1 MSDKLISLTTLIEQ
15 GKNISILSQGG
26 TGKSTLI
33 SAVQKQLE
41 DSLKFDVTST
51 TGVSA
56 YLIGGR
62 TIHSFCGIGV
72 LYPKHTVQDTLKK
85 IKKNKDAKNRLFNC
99 QLLVIDEISM
109 MGGSYFDRL
118 NEVCKVIRG
127 NDKPFGGIQMIVTG
141 DFYQLPPIDDM
152 YCFESK
158 SWAELGLHPI
168 VLEKVYRYT
177 DEAYAGILSRVRKAA
192 HTPDDIVELFKRVKA
207 YNELHT
213 DALEIQPTF
222 LTSKRIDVDEK
233 NNDELAKNPNE
244 TVFYRSSDD
253 MNGDLLEGVAPSVLK
268 LKVGAQVML
277 TVNVDVEGGL
287 TNGARGVVTQL
298 GSDHISVKFKN
309 GRSVP
314 FERHP
319 YMIEED
325 KKVMAK
331 RAQFPI
337 CLAYCLSIHKS
348 QGSTLDCAVIEAGNS
363 IFSHHSVY
371 VALSR
376 VRSLDGLYLKN
387 FNPYK
392 ITVDP
397 RVVAFYASEK

>member
-1 MSDKLISLTTLIEQ
+1 L
-15 GKNISILSQGG
+15 
-26 TGKSTLI
+26 
-33 SAVQKQLE
+33 A
-41 DSLKFDVTST
+41 
-51 TGVSA
+51 
-56 YLIGGR
+56 
-62 TIHSFCGIGV
+62 
-72 LYPKHTVQDTLKK
+72 
-85 IKKNKDAKNRLFNC
+85 
-99 QLLVIDEISM
+99 
-109 MGGSYFDRL
+109 
-118 NEVCKVIRG
+118 
-127 NDKPFGGIQMIVTG
+127 
-141 DFYQLPPIDDM
+141 
-152 YCFESK
+152 
-158 SWAELGLHPI
+158 
-168 VLEKVYRYT
+168 
-177 DEAYAGILSRVRKAA
+177 RVRKAT
-192 HTPDDIVELFKRVKA
+192 HTPGDIVDLFKRVKA
-207 YNELHT
+207 YNELDI

-244 TVFYRSSDD
+244 TVFYRSSDEI
-253 MNGDLLEGVAPSVLK
+253 NGDLLEGVAPSVLK

-298 GSDHISVKFKN
+298 GSDHIFVKFKN
-309 GRSVP
+309 GRSVS

-331 RAQFPI
+331 RSQFPI

-397 RVVAFYASEK
+397 RVVAFYEKEEQEV

>member
-1 MSDKLISLTTLIEQ
+1 MNEVLISIIEQ
-15 GKNISILSQGG
+15 RKNISILSQGG

-72 LYPKHTVQDTLKK
+72 LYPKHTVQDTIKK
-85 IKKNKDAKNRLFNC
+85 IKKNKDAKNRLINC

-118 NEVCKVIRG
+118 NEVCKLIRG
-127 NDKPFGGIQMIVTG
+127 NDKPFGGIQLIVTG
-141 DFYQLPPIDDM
+141 DFYQLPPIEDV

-158 SWAELGLHPI
+158 SWTELDFHPI
-168 VLEKVYRYT
+168 VLDKVYRYT
-177 DEAYAGILSRVRKAA
+177 DEVYASILSRVRKAT
-192 HTPDDIVELFKRVKA
+192 HTPSDIVELFKRVKA
-207 YNELHT
+207 YSELDT
-213 DALEIQPTF
+213 DEIQPTF

-244 TVFYRSSDD
+244 TVFYRASDD
-253 MNGDLLEGVAPSVLK
+253 MNGDLLESAAPSVLK

-298 GSDHISVKFKN
+298 GSDHIFVKFKD
-309 GRSVP
+309 GRIVP

-319 YMIEED
+319 YVVEED

-363 IFSHHSVY
+363 IFSPHSVY

-397 RVVAFYASEK
+397 RVVAFYEGEEKA